1 VPTFFLDSSAIAKRY
16 VSEVGSAW
24 IASLTDASARNV
36 CWLAAVTRVEVV
48 AGLYRRH
55 RMGHLTAVDA
65 QRSTAAFHHEFAAD
79 FRVLAIDSATL
90 DSAVKLIG
98 THPVRAYDA
107 IQLAAALRLRTE
119 YELAGLPP
127 PIFVSSDQALNRAAA
142 AEGLVVEDPTAHP

>member
-1 VPTFFLDSSAIAKRY
+1 MPTYFLDSSAIAKRY
-16 VSEVGSAW
+16 VAEFGSAW
-24 IASLTDASARNV
+24 MTALTDPRSPNV

-55 RMGHLTAVDA
+55 RMGHLTAIDA
-65 QRSTAAFHHEFAAD
+65 QRAAAAFLHEYAVA
-79 FRVLAIDSATL
+79 FRAMAIDAATL
-90 DSAVKLIG
+90 DTAVKLIG

-127 PIFVSSDQALNRAAA
+127 PIFVSAIKR
-142 AEGLVVEDPTAHP
+142 

>member
-1 VPTFFLDSSAIAKRY
+1 MPTYFLDSSAIAKRY
-16 VSEVGSAW
+16 VAEVGSAW
-24 IASLTDASARNV
+24 ILSLTDPTSRNV

-55 RMGHLTAVDA
+55 RMGHLAAVDA
-65 QRSTAAFHHEFAAD
+65 QRSAAAFLHEFAVA
-79 FRVLAIDSATL
+79 FRVLAIDSVTL
-90 DSAVKLIG
+90 DTAVKLIG

-107 IQLAAALRLRTE
+107 IQPSAALRLRTE

-127 PIFVSSDQALNRAAA
+127 PIFVSSDQTLNRAAS

>member
-1 VPTFFLDSSAIAKRY
+1 MPTYFLDSSAIAKRY
-16 VSEVGSAW
+16 VAEVGSAW
-24 IASLTDASARNV
+24 TVSLTDPSSRNV

-65 QRSTAAFHHEFAAD
+65 QRSAGAFLHECAVA
-79 FRVLAIDSATL
+79 FRVLTIDSATL
-90 DSAVKLIG
+90 DSAIKLIG

-119 YELAGLPP
+119 YERVGLPP
-127 PIFVSSDQALNRAAA
+127 LIFVSSDQALNRAAA